1 MDQGFHPDGGSPDTD
16 PGEQLN
22 VEGNMLGNWSF
33 ALRWDDPSGWMVRAY
48 WQHVFEDHSMLFFDY
63 PWKDGLYGVEA
74 RFPKTASCRK
84 SWQNC
89 SIQRIRPARSIGTM
103 CLSRCA
109 DFLTRQLFQPL
120 YLQRL
125 GELGNGHRKSV
136 LYLSYI

>member
-1 MDQGFHPDGGSPDTD
+1 MGGSADTD

-74 RFPKTASCRK
+74 RFPKNRFVSEIVAELLYSK
-84 SWQNC
+84 DQAGPVYWDHVPSLDVQ
-89 SIQRIRPARSIGTM
+89 I
-103 CLSRCA
+103 
-109 DFLTRQLFQPL
+109 FLARQLFQPL

>member
-1 MDQGFHPDGGSPDTD
+1 
-16 PGEQLN
+16 
-22 VEGNMLGNWSF
+22 MLGNWSF

-103 CLSRCA
+103 CLLDVQISSR
-109 DFLTRQLFQPL
+109 DNYF
-120 YLQRL
+120 
-125 GELGNGHRKSV
+125 NH
-136 LYLSYI
+136 YIYSGWENWEWA